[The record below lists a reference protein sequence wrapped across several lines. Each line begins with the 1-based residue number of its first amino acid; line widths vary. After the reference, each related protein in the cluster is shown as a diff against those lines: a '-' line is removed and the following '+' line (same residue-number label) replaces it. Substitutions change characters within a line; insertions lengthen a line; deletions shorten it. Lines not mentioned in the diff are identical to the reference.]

1 MLSET
6 NLNQFVSNSYRIIDE
21 KAKSNSLIQ
30 GLTGIVGFP
39 YTMLADG
46 AVIFTHYGTMFNEI
60 RALEGYGKI
69 GREVIEPVVKSI
81 SSEILFDLVGDKI
94 LGQIPV
100 LGIYFNAICAKTM
113 TWRLG
118 ILFSMLTLHG
128 DQIDEASAKQMA
140 KKIREAFPQSSA
152 MTFTQPSYES
162 FEKMLKEQQ

>member
-6 NLNQFVSNSYRIIDE
+6 NINKFISDAYRAIDE

-60 RALEGYGKI
+60 RALKGYGKV
-69 GREVIEPVVKSI
+69 GKEVIEPVVKSI

-118 ILFSMLTLHG
+118 ILFSMITLHG
-128 DQIDEASAKQMA
+128 EQIDEVSAKHMA
-140 KKIREAFPQSSA
+140 KELRSAFPQSSA

-162 FEKMLKEQQ
+162 FEKILVEQ